1 MTRVL
6 STGPVFAS
14 RSSDPRRIDAGGSV
28 SDRLLTAAAVAD
40 LLGVKPDTV
49 LRYFETGR
57 LPGLRL
63 GGTKGGRVRF
73 REAEVLAKLDEWS
86 SVAAVR

>member
-1 MTRVL
+1 MT
-6 STGPVFAS
+6 
-14 RSSDPRRIDAGGSV
+14 
-28 SDRLLTAAAVAD
+28 DRLLTAAAVAD

-49 LRYFETGR
+49 LRYFETGK

-73 REAEVLAKLDEWS
+73 SESEVRAKLDEWS
-86 SVAAVR
+86 SAAVVR